1 VAASTSLVVELI
13 RRKIVAILEDAFKG
27 GNIVTGLAIGLG
39 VAILAPAA
47 ISLLRPL
54 AKSVIK
60 AGLIAYDQG
69 RAAVAELNA
78 RTGDMVTEAR
88 KEYEQDTIAPGH
100 S

>member
-1 VAASTSLVVELI
+1 
-13 RRKIVAILEDAFKG
+13 VAILEDAFKG

-69 RAAVAELNA
+69 RAAVEELNA

-88 KEYEQDTIAPGH
+88 KEYERDTIAPSH